1 MGISER
7 TESKRS
13 RNCGAV
19 FVLFFLV
26 MMQHEVQNVLPALF
40 ALAALQA
47 GIPRAPVKPVVTN
60 FFASHAGTIGILFL
74 RSVEGKGFRL
84 PKGFLM
90 LEDDLWAKLS
100 HLWKRQSSS
109 WQHPQNPPQLW
120 GSEVIGITT
129 TANRI
134 TKSGLF
140 SFKIIFPVQQ
150 PH

>member
-1 MGISER
+1 MEEKLRQCVALVICSHGAEQGPEPS
-7 TESKRS
+7 RS
-13 RNCGAV
+13 LPADE
-19 FVLFFLV
+19 FVL
-26 MMQHEVQNVLPALF
+26 AR
-40 ALAALQA
+40 LQA
-47 GIPRAPVKPVVTN
+47 GVPSAPVKPVVTN
-60 FFASHAGTIGILFL
+60 FFASHSGTIGILFL
-74 RSVEGKGFRL
+74 HSVEGKGFCL

-90 LEDDLWAKLS
+90 LGDDLWAKLS

-109 WQHPQNPPQLW
+109 WQHPQNPLQLW

-134 TKSGLF
+134 TKSVLF

>member
-1 MGISER
+1 M
-7 TESKRS
+7 
-13 RNCGAV
+13 

-26 MMQHEVQNVLPALF
+26 VMQHKVQNVLPALAAVF
-40 ALAALQA
+40 ALAGLHA

-74 RSVEGKGFRL
+74 HSVEGKGFRL

-134 TKSGLF
+134 TKSVLF
-140 SFKIIFPVQQ
+140 SFKIIFPVRQ